1 MVYKGT
7 FQGRSVAVKR
17 LLQDFVTVA
26 SREVALLQESDDHP
40 NVIRYFYQEQRDT
53 FLYIA
58 LELCPASLEDIIA
71 RPNTFTEISA
81 YFQPKRALAQIAA
94 GLRHLHAL
102 KIIHRDI
109 KPQNILV
116 SQPKNG
122 AQRMLISDFG
132 LCKKLGHEETSF
144 LPTQHGP
151 LAAGTVGWRAPEI
164 LRREVDLDI
173 SSTESLGGAGTR
185 GEPNGSS
192 VGDSGTSTGTNRE
205 GRTRLTKSVDIFA
218 LGCLFF
224 YTLTGG
230 EHPYGGPFERESNI
244 LRDNKD
250 LTWLEKFGEE
260 GEELRDLIERMLAS
274 DPRTRQVS
282 RCLQDGG
289 VHEVHADVF
298 YPLYRPDTSAIL
310 IHPFFWT
317 PARRLGFL
325 QDASDRFEIMERDPP
340 EKGLIALETG
350 AFGIV
355 GTDWQRRLDKIFLD
369 NLGRFRKYNGKSV
382 QDLMRALRNKVH
394 HALPYCL
401 RWLN

>member
-1 MVYKGT
+1 M
-7 FQGRSVAVKR
+7 
-17 LLQDFVTVA
+17 A

-58 LELCPASLEDIIA
+58 LELCPASLEDIVA
-71 RPNTFTEISA
+71 RPNAFAEVSA
-81 YFQPKRALAQIAA
+81 SFQPKRALSQITA

-122 AQRMLISDFG
+122 AHRMLISDFG

-151 LAAGTVGWRAPEI
+151 LGAGTVGWRAPEI
-164 LRREVDLDI
+164 LRREVNLDI
-173 SSTESLGGAGTR
+173 SATESLGSLGNVGSGAEST
-185 GEPNGSS
+185 NSS
-192 VGDSGTSTGTNRE
+192 VGDSGTSANRE
-205 GRTRLTKSVDIFA
+205 GQTRLTKSVDIFA

-244 LRDNKD
+244 LKDSKD

-260 GEELRDLIERMLAS
+260 GEEVRDLIERMLAAE
-274 DPRTRQVS
+274 PRARQVPAVW
-282 RCLQDGG
+282 G
-289 VHEVHADVF
+289 HASI
-298 YPLYRPDTSAIL
+298 P
-310 IHPFFWT
+310 W
-317 PARRLGFL
+317 
-325 QDASDRFEIMERDPP
+325 
-340 EKGLIALETG
+340 
-350 AFGIV
+350 
-355 GTDWQRRLDKIFLD
+355 
-369 NLGRFRKYNGKSV
+369 
-382 QDLMRALRNKVH
+382 
-394 HALPYCL
+394 
-401 RWLN
+401 

>member
-1 MVYKGT
+1 VVYKGT

-71 RPNTFTEISA
+71 RPKAFAEISA
-81 YFQPKRALAQIAA
+81 YFEPKRALAQITA
-94 GLRHLHAL
+94 GLHHLHAL

-109 KPQNILV
+109 KPQNILI
-116 SQPKNG
+116 SQPRNS

-151 LAAGTVGWRAPEI
+151 LGAGTVGWRAPEI
-164 LRREVDLDI
+164 LRREVDLDV
-173 SSTESLGGAGTR
+173 SSTESLGSLGGTGAG
-185 GEPNGSS
+185 GEPNSNS
-192 VGDSGTSTGTNRE
+192 LGDSGTSTGTNRD

-224 YTLTGG
+224 YALTGG

-244 LRDNKD
+244 LKDNKD

-260 GEELRDLIERMLAS
+260 GEEARDLIERMLAT
-274 DPRTRQVS
+274 DPRARQVHS
-282 RCLQDGG
+282 TTVCVKRIMTDLYSSIPCTDRTHPLHLYIHSSG
-289 VHEVHADVF
+289 HLRDVWVF
-298 YPLYRPDTSAIL
+298 CRTLP
-310 IHPFFWT
+310 
-317 PARRLGFL
+317 
-325 QDASDRFEIMERDPP
+325 
-340 EKGLIALETG
+340 IAL
-350 AFGIV
+350 
-355 GTDWQRRLDKIFLD
+355 RLW
-369 NLGRFRKYNGKSV
+369 SV
-382 QDLMRALRNKVH
+382 ILLTRDLSR
-394 HALPYCL
+394 
-401 RWLN
+401 